1 MALINKK
8 QIPPTVSFKDSME
21 AVTSGMT
28 EKQFKEKY
36 NKEINYLSKNIDK
49 LTNEELDRLGD
60 LQAIR
65 RDKTLAAENSDKE
78 NYLSSSQ
85 NKNVTSTDDGYL
97 MPWLMAIGTGA
108 GIGYGGSKL
117 ILPDGSYTL
126 PRTDGWMDHHM
137 NKMATRFGGL
147 KSFKGHQSR
156 IASDLAKS
164 VANQY
169 SNSFAESGK
178 PKSITPEQFRETVK
192 NVKAGVETK
201 LQAETGGMK
210 DTYLKS
216 ERAVKNAF
224 KKNKIAIQPTSQ
236 QPPSTPSKT
245 VNVDIKQ
252 PTQLPPGK
260 KLLQLPASTYKPNW
274 VSGTRNLGIVP
285 QNVSKLMNMRKPNLR
300 GGVGALAAFALNDQL
315 REFAENPDRSFGENV
330 RSGLE
335 NTALGVISPSN
346 YIGGARAIF
355 NAMSEVSD
363 KLPMGKGELLSKGL
377 RAIGG
382 GLEKA
387 GNWTYEKERDIFDPV
402 GQEYYRRRREAD
414 KGYGVISQT
423 KSDFKKEFRGEK
435 ESPLGSAVTGMDL
448 FNVGTKGMSTK
459 KGVESF
465 DNMLVELGYNPNELT
480 TKQKVSMMKRGK
492 GLIQKK

>member
-28 EKQFKEKY
+28 AKQFDEKY
-36 NKEINYLSKNIDK
+36 YKEIKYLVKNMDK

-60 LQAIR
+60 LQRIQQ
-65 RDKTLAAENSDKE
+65 DKTLAAENSDKE

-85 NKNVTSTDDGYL
+85 DKNVTSTDDGYL

-126 PRTDGWMDHHM
+126 PRTGGWMDHHM

-147 KSFKGHQSR
+147 GSFKGHQSR
-156 IASDLAKS
+156 IANASAKS
-164 VANQY
+164 VANQLN
-169 SNSFAESGK
+169 NSFAESGK
-178 PKSITPEQFRETVK
+178 PKSVTPEQAREIVR
-192 NVKAGVETK
+192 NVKADVEK
-201 LQAETGGMK
+201 NLHAKTGAMK
-210 DTYLKS
+210 DTYVKS
-216 ERAVKNAF
+216 ERAVRNAF

-260 KLLQLPASTYKPNW
+260 KPLQLPASTYKPNW

-285 QNVSKLMNMRKPNLR
+285 KNFSKIMNMRKPNLR
-300 GGVGALAAFALNDQL
+300 GGVGMLGAFALNDQL
-315 REFAENPDRSFGENV
+315 NEFRENPDRSFGENV

-335 NTALGVISPSN
+335 NTALGFSPSSL
-346 YIGGARAIF
+346 IGGAGGIF

-363 KLPMGKGELLSKGL
+363 KLPMGKGELLSKVF
-377 RAIGG
+377 RATGG

-414 KGYGVISQT
+414 KGSGVISQT

-492 GLIQKK
+492 ALIQKK